1 MDAYLVSTTV
11 LAPEAPNIQ
20 HPSDHDPDN
29 DLSCPRLFSVQSL
42 FALPGNQP
50 FVFVEGGR
58 TPGDADPLLAQVR
71 LLQKLCLAGETAD
84 TRGCSSLFRLV
95 GALPF

>member
-1 MDAYLVSTTV
+1 M
-11 LAPEAPNIQ
+11 
-20 HPSDHDPDN
+20 
-29 DLSCPRLFSVQSL
+29 QSL

-71 LLQKLCLAGETAD
+71 LLQKLCLSGET
-84 TRGCSSLFRLV
+84 TVTPGCRPLFRLV
-95 GALPF
+95 GTLPVL